1 MTHYLVLGAGMQG
14 TAAAYDLIQHGGARE
29 LTLADADPRR
39 LRAAGERLAALTGFG
54 ALRTLRLDAAD
65 GQALAAALAPADV
78 CLSALPYRFALD
90 VTRAALDARTHLLDL
105 GGNTEL
111 ALQQA
116 ALQAAH
122 KNGAELSV
130 LPDCGLMPGLGNLL
144 VAHALGEL
152 GDLASCRLRC
162 GGLPQ
167 RPRPPL
173 DYQLVFSAEGLINEY
188 FGRAEVLRGGRL
200 EAVPTFTELETLE
213 VEGLGRLE
221 AFITSGG
228 LSTVPRSFAG
238 RIQDLDYKTARY
250 PGHFEKFKL
259 LLDLGLLDDQP
270 IDLARPGERPDP
282 CVPRRLLAAL
292 LARKLDFPDS
302 PDLAFLRLTARA
314 AASPR
319 TLEYELLDRQD
330 PRTGFTAMERTTAFS
345 AAACAALV
353 ARGAVP
359 PGVRPLELAVDPRQ
373 FLAALAERG
382 LPVRI
387 RELRA

>member
-14 TAAAYDLIQHGGARE
+14 TAAAYDLIEHGGAQA
-29 LTLADADPRR
+29 LTLADADPAR
-39 LRAAGERLAALTGFG
+39 LQAAARRLAALTGFG
-54 ALRTLRLDAAD
+54 GLLPLRLDAAD
-65 GQALAAALAPADV
+65 PRALAAAMQPADV
-78 CLSALPYRFALD
+78 CLSALPYRFALE

-122 KNGAELSV
+122 PNGAELSV

-144 VAHALGEL
+144 VSHALLEL
-152 GDLASCRLRC
+152 GDLASCHLRC

-167 RPRPPL
+167 HPRPPL
-173 DYQLVFSAEGLINEY
+173 DYQLVFSADGLINEY
-188 FGRAEVLRGGRL
+188 FGTAEVLRAGRL
-200 EAVPTFTELETLE
+200 EQVPTFSGLESLE
-213 VEGLGRLE
+213 VQGLGRLE

-238 RIQDLDYKTARY
+238 RICELDYKTARY

-259 LLDLGLLDDQP
+259 LLDLGLLEERP
-270 IDLARPGERPDP
+270 IDLARPGEAPAP
-282 CVPRRLLAAL
+282 FVPRRLLAAL

-314 AASPR
+314 AQSPR
-319 TLEYELLDRQD
+319 ALQYELIDRQD

-353 ARGAVP
+353 AKGQVP
-359 PGVRPLELAVDPRQ
+359 PGVRPLELAVDPRA
-373 FLAALAERG
+373 FVLALAERG
-382 LPVRI
+382 LPIEVR
-387 RELRA
+387 EWTA